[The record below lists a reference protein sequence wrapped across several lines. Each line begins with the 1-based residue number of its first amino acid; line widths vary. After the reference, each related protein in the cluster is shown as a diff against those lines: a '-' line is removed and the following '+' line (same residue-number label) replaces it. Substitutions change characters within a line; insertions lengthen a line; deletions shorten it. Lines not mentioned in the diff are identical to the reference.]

1 MSPAQP
7 DGTRW
12 PENGSLDPGL
22 VEAERGRPL
31 SLYVHVPFCR
41 VRCGYCDFNTYT
53 VGFGPGA
60 QVGDYAP
67 SVLAEADLAARVLA
81 DAGVSGRLAQTV
93 FFGGGTPT
101 MLDAGELIAILDGL
115 RERIGIA
122 GGAEV
127 TLEANPDTVT
137 REDLRAFAD
146 SGFTR
151 VSFGMQSAVPR
162 ILAILDRT
170 HTPTRVPLVIEWAKE
185 AGLSTSVD
193 LIYGTPGESL
203 ADWETS
209 VRAALSYDPDHIS
222 AYALVVEEGTKM
234 GAQVARGELPT
245 PDPDDEAAKY
255 ELVDELLG
263 EAGYAW
269 YEISNFARAS
279 ASDRASGR
287 ASTTFEHASRHN
299 LAYWRDWDWWG
310 FGPGA
315 HSHVGRMRWWN
326 VKNPGAYAG
335 RLRAGVS
342 PAAAGEILGEEERE
356 LERVMLGLRTAEGVE
371 LDGVPAMAMRD
382 GIVSGLSV
390 CHSLSG
396 RVASLIS
403 DGFIDGVAALDG
415 RAVLTLRGRLLAD
428 YVTRELMGY

>member
-1 MSPAQP
+1 MSPTQP

-12 PENGSLDPGL
+12 PENGLLDPSL
-22 VEAERGRPL
+22 VEAQWARPL

-390 CHSLSG
+390 CQSLSG

>member
-1 MSPAQP
+1 M
-7 DGTRW
+7 
-12 PENGSLDPGL
+12 LDPSL
-22 VEAERGRPL
+22 VEAQWARPL

-315 HSHVGRMRWWN
+315 HSHVGRTRWWN

-390 CHSLSG
+390 CQSLSG

>member
-1 MSPAQP
+1 MSPTQP

-12 PENGSLDPGL
+12 PENGLLDPSL
-22 VEAERGRPL
+22 VEAQWARPL

-60 QVGDYAP
+60 QIGDYAP

-127 TLEANPDTVT
+127 TLEVNPDTVT

-390 CHSLSG
+390 CQSLSG

>member
-7 DGTRW
+7 DGMRW
-12 PENGSLDPGL
+12 PDRGSLDPGL

-60 QVGDYAP
+60 QIGDYAP

-170 HTPTRVPLVIEWAKE
+170 HTPKRVPLVIEWAKE

-390 CHSLSG
+390 CQSLSG

-415 RAVLTLRGRLLAD
+415 HAVLTLRGRLLAD

>member
-1 MSPAQP
+1 M
-7 DGTRW
+7 
-12 PENGSLDPGL
+12 LDPSL
-22 VEAERGRPL
+22 VEAQWARPL

>member
-1 MSPAQP
+1 MSPTQP

-12 PENGSLDPGL
+12 PENGLLDPSL
-22 VEAERGRPL
+22 VEAQWARPL

-60 QVGDYAP
+60 QIGDYAP

-170 HTPTRVPLVIEWAKE
+170 HTPKRVPLVVEWAKE

-390 CHSLSG
+390 CQSLSG